1 VKQRG
6 SANFAV
12 QGALYPDEALLCLA
26 LSEVGRL
33 RAVSLYISV
42 DLGKS
47 IGTSPEQVTQILKSA
62 VDLAA
67 SWYSQTFSES
77 KEHGLDAALA
87 AINELDINWQKVD
100 WEKRTV
106 YVRLTGENQT
116 LESAADR
123 FLREND
129 PDNH

>member
-1 VKQRG
+1 
-6 SANFAV
+6 
-12 QGALYPDEALLCLA
+12 
-26 LSEVGRL
+26 
-33 RAVSLYISV
+33 
-42 DLGKS
+42 
-47 IGTSPEQVTQILKSA
+47 VTQILKSA